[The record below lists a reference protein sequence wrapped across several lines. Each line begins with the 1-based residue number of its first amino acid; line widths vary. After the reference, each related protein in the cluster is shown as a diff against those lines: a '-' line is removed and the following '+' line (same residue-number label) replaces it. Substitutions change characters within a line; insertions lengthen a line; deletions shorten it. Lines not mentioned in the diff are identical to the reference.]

1 MTEKTIRRVLVAN
14 RGEIAVRII
23 RACFD
28 EGIESVLA
36 CSAAD
41 TETLAARLADQVIV
55 IGPAAATES
64 YLDIPR
70 VVQAAISAECDAL
83 HPGYGFLSERPELV
97 DACEANDI
105 VYIGPP
111 AEIMRQSGSKLGARA
126 VADEVGIPTG
136 AGSGGLSS
144 AEDAVAAART
154 LGFPLLL
161 KASAGGGGRGM
172 TILRSEDQVTA
183 GYLRSSVEAERAFG
197 DGTVYLEPYVERARH
212 VEVQILAD
220 SHGNICHLGE
230 RDCST
235 QRRYQKIIEEA
246 PAVGLPAR
254 LVDEIRTAAVDL
266 CKGLGYVGAGT
277 VEFLVDADRNRFVFL
292 EVNAR
297 VQVEHPISEAVTG
310 IDIVREQLRIARGLP
325 LSFTQADVAID
336 GHAIECRLNAEDS
349 RRDFAPTP
357 GTITQ
362 WTVPSGEGVRIDTF
376 AHAGAVISPWYDSLI
391 AKVIVH
397 APTREAAIDRMR
409 KVLSKIHA
417 EGVSTTADIHQ
428 AILAHP
434 DFAEAPVTTKWLED
448 VFLPAWETDSESHPT
463 GTSRRPHRGGE
474 NQ

>member
-1 MTEKTIRRVLVAN
+1 MRRVLVAN

-28 EGIESVLA
+28 EGVESVLA

-41 TETLAARLADQVIV
+41 TETLAARLADRVVI
-55 IGPAAATES
+55 IGPASASES

-70 VVQAAISAECDAL
+70 VVQAAIATECDAL

-97 DACEANDI
+97 DACEENGI
-105 VYIGPP
+105 VYVGPP
-111 AEIMRQSGSKLGARA
+111 ADIMRRSGSKLGARA

-136 AGSGGLSS
+136 AGSGGLAS
-144 AEDAVAAART
+144 ADDAIAAARE

-172 TILRSEDQVTA
+172 TILRSEDEVKA

-220 SHGNICHLGE
+220 EHGNVCHLGE

-235 QRRYQKIIEEA
+235 QRRYQKVIEEA
-246 PAVGLPAR
+246 PAAGLPEHLIKR
-254 LVDEIRTAAVDL
+254 IRCAAVDL
-266 CKGLGYVGAGT
+266 CRGLNYVGAGT
-277 VEFLVDADRNRFVFL
+277 VEFLVDADKNTFVFL

-310 IDIVREQLRIARGLP
+310 IDIVREQLRIAQGLP
-325 LSFTQADVAID
+325 LSFKQEDVVLA
-336 GHAIECRLNAEDS
+336 GHAIECRLNAEDTA
-349 RRDFAPTP
+349 RNFAPTP
-357 GTITQ
+357 GTITE
-362 WTVPSGEGVRIDTF
+362 WTVPRGEGVRVDTF
-376 AHAGAVISPWYDSLI
+376 VHAGAVISPWYDSMI
-391 AKVIVH
+391 AKIIVH
-397 APTREAAIDRMR
+397 APTRVEAIDRMR
-409 KVLSKIHA
+409 RVLAKTRV

-434 DFAEAPVTTKWLED
+434 DFQKSPVTTKWLED
-448 VFLPAWETDSESHPT
+448 VFLPDWDRTPPSANTAPSVSA
-463 GTSRRPHRGGE
+463 
-474 NQ
+474 

>member
-1 MTEKTIRRVLVAN
+1 
-14 RGEIAVRII
+14 
-23 RACFD
+23 
-28 EGIESVLA
+28 
-36 CSAAD
+36 
-41 TETLAARLADQVIV
+41 
-55 IGPAAATES
+55 
-64 YLDIPR
+64 
-70 VVQAAISAECDAL
+70 
-83 HPGYGFLSERPELV
+83 
-97 DACEANDI
+97 
-105 VYIGPP
+105 
-111 AEIMRQSGSKLGARA
+111 MRQSGSKLGARA